1 MPTESNDIISIR
13 SVQDVWGLG
22 GDDEF
27 RWYSGNANVYGGNS
41 NEHYDT
47 DYYGEKNGGDRLIVM
62 LDTNLRV
69 RFKSTEDGTIE
80 TAGGKLTF
88 TGIERLHLGD
98 GNDVV
103 NASGASLDRYGLSIY
118 AEGGNDKV
126 VGTRFNDFIDPG
138 DGNDLIRAGAGH
150 DFINGSKGDDT
161 VYGGAGDDN
170 IRWGWGDPRFPV
182 GNDKLYGGGGQD
194 LVNVWVKEEYLNSNG
209 VEVKISKVDAAG
221 SMTGSSFTDYGGSR
235 STLKFQGFELG
246 WTHEGKDYVS
256 GADAKIVGQIGIQW
270 STRTGDDV
278 LIGSRGN
285 DMLAGGSGKDTI
297 TGGRG
302 DDQIVVTNS
311 DWADPSAPGD
321 GYRDTLIFRAG
332 DGHDTVYAFEVSRDW
347 LDLDDRDYKVTG
359 TNQGARLDFDNG
371 DWILLRNISV
381 AAADG
386 LHVI

>member
-88 TGIERLHLGD
+88 TGIERLLLGD
-98 GNDVV
+98 GNDDV
-103 NASGASLDRYGLSIY
+103 NASRATLDRYGLSLY

-150 DFINGSKGDDT
+150 DFINGSRGDDT
-161 VYGGAGDDN
+161 VYGGSGDDN
-170 IRWGWGDPRFPV
+170 IRWGWGDPFVPV
-182 GNDKLYGGGGQD
+182 GNDKLYGGAGGWD
-194 LVNVWVKEEYLNSNG
+194 LVNVWVKEEWLNSNG

-221 SMTGSSFTDYGGSR
+221 SLTGSSFTDYGGSR
-235 STLKFQGFELG
+235 STLKFQGFEQG
-246 WTHEGKDYVS
+246 WTHEGRDTVS
-256 GADAKIVGQIGIQW
+256 GADAKIVGQKGIQW
-270 STRTGDDV
+270 DTRTGDDV

-285 DMLAGGSGKDTI
+285 DVLEGGTGRDII

-302 DDQIVVTNS
+302 DDLIVASSGWWN
-311 DWADPSAPGD
+311 PSAPGD
-321 GYRDTLIFRAG
+321 GDRDTLIFRAG
-332 DGHDTVYAFEVSRDW
+332 DGHDTVYAFDIRVDR
-347 LDLDDRDYKVTG
+347 LDLGGRDYDVTG
-359 TNQGARLDFDNG
+359 TSQGARLDFDNG
-371 DWILLRNISV
+371 DWILMRNISV
-381 AAADG
+381 NAAEG
-386 LHVI
+386 LLVI